1 MNFFLKFKKII
12 KEKRFLKTI
21 KKKLYPYLFGFLLF
35 FYPKKKFFKIHISN
49 FNKIDKEDL
58 PLAERIFKSYKLMKT
73 DQESVKTHYKPSSLW
88 QSQIDENYSFLINS
102 NKENDLEKFLY
113 FLQNF
118 GNWEK
123 YLGVE
128 NQGFMKKFSKNI
140 LLRNFLLNE
149 VFQGQFDL
157 WKLFNKNK
165 DLSELEMPNYGNHL
179 GAKIKNKFVLIG
191 SFSLHNHAENL
202 QNYLKEENN
211 KILEL
216 GGGYG
221 QFAYYI
227 LKKTKKYTYIDFDLP
242 ETLTLASYFLSK
254 AFPDKKNFF
263 YGESKF
269 NKIIEK
275 EYDLIFLPSWEIENL
290 ESNSFDL
297 AINKNSLGEMNPK
310 AAMNYLFH
318 IHRTSNY
325 FFSMN
330 HEYFRNKFSDGQV
343 SLINSEYNLDNKF
356 KVLIRYPDL
365 GHLIWENNKLDF
377 ENNIFFY
384 IYEKKN

>member
-1 MNFFLKFKKII
+1 MNFFLKLNKIF
-12 KEKRFLKTI
+12 KEKRFFKTI
-21 KKKLYPYLFGFLLF
+21 KKKLYPYFFGFLLF

-49 FNKIDKEDL
+49 LNKIYKEDL

-73 DQESVKTHYKPSSLW
+73 DQESVEEHYKPSSLW
-88 QSQIDENYSFLINS
+88 QSQINENYSFLINS
-102 NKENDLEKFLY
+102 YKENDLEKFLY

-118 GNWEK
+118 GNWED

-128 NQGFMKKFSKNI
+128 NQTFMKKFNKNI
-140 LLRNFLLNE
+140 FLRNFLLNE

-165 DLSELEMPNYGNHL
+165 DINELEMPNYGNHL
-179 GAKIKNKFVLIG
+179 GAKINNIFVLIG

-202 QNYLKEENN
+202 QNYLKEEEN

-269 NKIIEK
+269 NKNVEK
-275 EYDLIFLPSWEIENL
+275 EYDLIFLPSWEIESL
-290 ESNSFDL
+290 EENSVDL
-297 AINKNSLGEMNPK
+297 AINKNSLGEMSPK
-310 AAMNYLFH
+310 AAKNYLFH

-384 IYEKKN
+384 IYEKIK